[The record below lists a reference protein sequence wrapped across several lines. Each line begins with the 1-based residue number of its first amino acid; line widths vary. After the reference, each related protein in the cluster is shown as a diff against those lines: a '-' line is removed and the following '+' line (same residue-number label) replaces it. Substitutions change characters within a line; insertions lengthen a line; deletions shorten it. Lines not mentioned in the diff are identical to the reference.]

1 MADIQKIQ
9 IGAVEYDIVDAG
21 ARTLIAGKA
30 DAADLAGYFDGAV
43 YDSNTKRIN
52 FKHGNDVV
60 AFVDAAPFVVDGMV
74 DNVEISGGNLVITFN
89 TDAGKQAINIAL
101 TDIFDPSNYYTKN
114 EVDTALG
121 GKQATLVGSG
131 TGQNIK
137 TVGGTSILG
146 TGDIALP
153 AGVTVDSALS
163 DTSEN
168 PVQNKVVKAAIDA
181 KANSADLAT
190 VATSGD
196 YDDLTNKPTI
206 PSVPANV
213 SAFTNDAGYVSATV
227 SGTTLVLSTGAAQ

>member
-9 IGAVEYDIVDAG
+9 IGAIEYDIVDAG

-43 YDSNTKRIN
+43 YDSTTKRIN

-101 TDIFDPSNYYTKN
+101 TDIFNPANYYTKN

-121 GKQATLVGSG
+121 GKQDTLVSG
-131 TGQNIK
+131 TNIK
-137 TVGGTSILG
+137 TVGGQSLLG
-146 TGDIALP
+146 EGNIEVGSTIEVDAALD
-153 AGVTVDSALS
+153 AN
-163 DTSEN
+163 SEN
-168 PVQNKVVKAAIDA
+168 PVQNKVVKGALDA
-181 KANSADLAT
+181 KANTADLAT

-196 YDDLTNKPTI
+196 YEDLTNKPSI
-206 PSVPANV
+206 PTVPTNV

-227 SGTTLVLSTGAAQ
+227 TGTTLVLSTGAAAE

>member
-9 IGAVEYDIVDAG
+9 IGAIEYDIVDAG

-43 YDSNTKRIN
+43 YDSTTTRIN

-60 AFVDAAPFVVDGMV
+60 AFIDASPFIVDGFV
-74 DNVEISGGNLVITFN
+74 DDVEISGGNLVITFN
-89 TDAGKQAINIAL
+89 TDAGKQPISIPL
-101 TDIFDPSNYYTKN
+101 TDIFDPANYYTKN
-114 EVDTALG
+114 QVDTALG
-121 GKQATLVGSG
+121 GKQDTLVSG
-131 TGQNIK
+131 TNIK
-137 TVGGTSILG
+137 TVGGVSILG
-146 TGDIALP
+146 TGDIP
-153 AGVTVDSALS
+153 VGSSITVDAALDANS
-163 DTSEN
+163 TN
-168 PVQNKVVKAAIDA
+168 PVQNRVVKSAIDA

-196 YDDLTNKPTI
+196 YDDLTNKPAI
-206 PSVPANV
+206 PTVPANV